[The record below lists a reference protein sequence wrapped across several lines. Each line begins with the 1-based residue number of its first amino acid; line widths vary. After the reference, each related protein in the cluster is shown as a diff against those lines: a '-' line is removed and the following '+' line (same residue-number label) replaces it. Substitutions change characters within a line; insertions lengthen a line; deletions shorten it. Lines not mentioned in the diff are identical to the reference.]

1 MYDTIEMPTTTT
13 SPISQA
19 NEFISI
25 IAPFIAVSKIVNEL
39 KVSSLSIEYIEE
51 LTIPLNEGLIAP
63 T

>member
-1 MYDTIEMPTTTT
+1 MPTTTT